1 MKVLFFAPETGD
13 ADAWR
18 ASLARVLP
26 DADIRVWRPGDTAYA
41 DYAIVWRPP
50 RELFTAREGLK
61 AVFNLGAGVDA
72 ILRFEREAPGTLSP
86 DVPLIRLED
95 TGMAAQMNEYAAYAV
110 LRYLRRFD
118 EYELMQRSGEPHWQV
133 LDPHPRETFVVAVLG
148 LGVLGT
154 QVARTLASFGLPVR
168 GYSRSLKTLDGIETF
183 ASDAAPGAVAPGAAA
198 LDACLEGARVVVN
211 LLPSTPETEGVL
223 NRRTFGRLAR
233 GAYLVNLARGAH
245 VVEEDLL
252 DALHEGRIAAA
263 TLDVFREE
271 PLPAGHR
278 FWREPRVTIT
288 PHISAQTLRE
298 PAAQQI
304 AAKIAALSRGEAVS
318 GIVDVARG
326 Y

>member
-26 DADIRVWRPGDTAYA
+26 GADIR
-41 DYAIVWRPP
+41 VWRPP

-168 GYSRSLKTLDGIETF
+168 GYSRSTKTLDGIETF
-183 ASDAAPGAVAPGAAA
+183 ASDAALGGTPPGTAA

-223 NRRTFGRLAR
+223 NRRAFARLAR

-288 PHISAQTLRE
+288 PHVSAQTLRE

>member
-26 DADIRVWRPGDTAYA
+26 DADIRVWRPGDAAYA

-72 ILRFEREAPGTLSP
+72 ILRFEREAPGTLSR

-183 ASDAAPGAVAPGAAA
+183 ASDAAPGAAAPGAAA

-252 DALHEGRIAAA
+252 DALHEGRIAGA

-278 FWREPRVTIT
+278 FWHEPRVTIT

>member
-1 MKVLFFAPETGD
+1 MKILFFAPETGD

-18 ASLARVLP
+18 TSLTRALP

-50 RELFTAREGLK
+50 RELFAPREGLK

-72 ILRFEREAPGTLSP
+72 ILRFEREAPGTLST

-118 EYELMQRSGEPHWQV
+118 EYELMQRDGEPRWHV
-133 LDPHPRETFVVAVLG
+133 LDPHPRETFIVAVLG

-154 QVARTLASFGLPVR
+154 EVARTLASFGLPVR
-168 GYSRSLKTLDGIETF
+168 GYSRSMKMLDGIETF
-183 ASDAAPGAVAPGAAA
+183 AGGASPGDASGGTP
-198 LDACLEGARVVVN
+198 LDACLDGAKVVVN
-211 LLPSTPETEGVL
+211 LLPSTPETEGIL
-223 NRRTFGRLAR
+223 NRRTFARLAR

-252 DALHEGRIAAA
+252 DAMQAGQIAAA

-271 PLPAGHR
+271 PLPANHR

-304 AAKIAALSRGEAVS
+304 AAKIASLSRGDAV
-318 GIVDVARG
+318 GGVVDVARG

>member
-18 ASLARVLP
+18 ASLARALP
-26 DADIRVWRPGDTAYA
+26 GADIRVWHPGDAAYA

-50 RELFTAREGLK
+50 REFFVPREGLK
-61 AVFNLGAGVDA
+61 AIFNLGAGVDA
-72 ILRFEREAPGTLSP
+72 IVRFEHEAPGTLSP
-86 DVPLIRLED
+86 EVPVIRLED
-95 TGMAAQMNEYAAYAV
+95 TGMAAQMNDYATYAV

-118 EYELMQRSGEPHWQV
+118 EYELAQRGAEPKWHA
-133 LDPHPRETFVVAVLG
+133 LEPHPRETFVVAVLG

-154 QVARTLASFGLPVR
+154 QVACTLASFGLPVR
-168 GYSRSLKTLDGIETF
+168 GYSRGTKTLDGIETF
-183 ASDAAPGAVAPGAAA
+183 AGDA
-198 LDACLEGARVVVN
+198 LDACLDGAGVLVN
-211 LLPSTPETEGVL
+211 LLPGTPETDGIL
-223 NRRTFGRLAR
+223 NRRAFSRLAR

-245 VVEEDLL
+245 LVEEDLL
-252 DALHEGRIAAA
+252 DALREGQIAAA
-263 TLDVFREE
+263 TLDVFRDE

-298 PAAQQI
+298 PAAAQI
-304 AAKIAALSRGEAVS
+304 AAKIAVLSRGESVS
-318 GIVDVARG
+318 GIVDLARG

>member
-1 MKVLFFAPETGD
+1 MKVLFFAPDTGD

-18 ASLARVLP
+18 ASLTRVLP
-26 DADIRVWRPGDTAYA
+26 GADIRVWHPGDTAYA
-41 DYAIVWRPP
+41 DYAVVWRPP
-50 RELFTAREGLK
+50 RELFTPREGLK

-86 DVPLIRLED
+86 DVPLVRLED

-118 EYELMQRSGEPHWQV
+118 EYELMQRGSDPRWQV
-133 LDPHPRETFVVAVLG
+133 LEPHPREKFIVAVLG
-148 LGVLGT
+148 LGVLGA
-154 QVARTLASFGLPVR
+154 QVARMLASFGLPVR
-168 GYSRSLKTLDGIETF
+168 GYSRTPKTLDGIETF
-183 ASDAAPGAVAPGAAA
+183 AGNAAPGGTSS
-198 LDACLEGARVVVN
+198 LDACLDGAMAVVN
-211 LLPSTPETEGVL
+211 LLPSTPETEGIL
-223 NRRTFGRLAR
+223 NRRTFARLAR

-252 DALHEGRIAAA
+252 DAIHEGQIAAA
-263 TLDVFREE
+263 TLDVVREE
-271 PLPAGHR
+271 PLPPGHR

-288 PHISAQTLRE
+288 PHISAQTLRD
-298 PAAQQI
+298 PAAEQI

-318 GIVDVARG
+318 GIVDVRRG

>member
-13 ADAWR
+13 AEAWR
-18 ASLARVLP
+18 TSLAHALP
-26 DADIRVWRPGDTAYA
+26 DADIRVWFPGDTAYA
-41 DYAIVWRPP
+41 DYAVVWRPP
-50 RELFTAREGLK
+50 RELFAPREGLK
-61 AVFNLGAGVDA
+61 AIFNLGAGVDA

-86 DVPLIRLED
+86 HVPLIRLED

-118 EYELMQRSGEPHWQV
+118 EYERLQRSGEARWQV

-154 QVARTLASFGLPVR
+154 AVARTLASFGLPVR
-168 GYSRSLKTLDGIETF
+168 GYSRTAKTLHGIETF
-183 ASDAAPGAVAPGAAA
+183 ADGAAPGDAEPDGAA
-198 LDACLEGARVVVN
+198 LDACLDGAMAVVN
-211 LLPSTPETEGVL
+211 LLPSTPETEGIL
-223 NRRTFGRLAR
+223 NRRTFARLAR

-252 DALHEGRIAAA
+252 DAIDEGQIAAA

-271 PLPAGHR
+271 PLPAHHR

-298 PAAQQI
+298 PAAEQI
-304 AAKIAALSRGEAVS
+304 ADKIAALSRGEAVG

>member
-18 ASLARVLP
+18 TSLARVLP
-26 DADIRVWRPGDTAYA
+26 QAEIRVWHPGDTAYA

-50 RELFTAREGLK
+50 RELFAPREGLK

-118 EYELMQRSGEPHWQV
+118 EYELMQRSGEARWHV
-133 LDPHPRETFVVAVLG
+133 LDPHPHETFVVAVLG

-168 GYSRSLKTLDGIETF
+168 GYSRSVKALEGIETF
-183 ASDAAPGAVAPGAAA
+183 AENAASGGAA
-198 LDACLEGARVVVN
+198 LDACLDGAMAVVN
-211 LLPSTPETEGVL
+211 LLPSTPETEGIL
-223 NRRTFGRLAR
+223 NRRAFARLAR

-245 VVEEDLL
+245 VVEGDLL
-252 DALHEGRIAAA
+252 DAMHEGQIAAA
-263 TLDVFREE
+263 TLDVFSEE

-288 PHISAQTLRE
+288 PHIAAQTLRE
-298 PAAQQI
+298 PAVRQI
-304 AAKIAALSRGEAVS
+304 AVKIAALSRGEVVG

>member
-1 MKVLFFAPETGD
+1 MKILFFASETGD

-18 ASLARVLP
+18 ASLIRVLP
-26 DADIRVWRPGDTAYA
+26 GADIRVWRPGDAAYA

-50 RELFTAREGLK
+50 RELFTPRKGLK

-118 EYELMQRSGEPHWQV
+118 EYELMQRGSEPRWQV
-133 LDPHPRETFVVAVLG
+133 LEPHPREKFVVAVLG

-168 GYSRSLKTLDGIETF
+168 GYSRTQKTLDGIETF
-183 ASDAAPGAVAPGAAA
+183 AGDASLG
-198 LDACLEGARVVVN
+198 ACLDGAMAIVD
-211 LLPSTPETEGVL
+211 LLPSTPETEGIL
-223 NRRTFGRLAR
+223 NRRTFARLAR

-252 DALHEGRIAAA
+252 DALHEGQIAAA
-263 TLDVFREE
+263 TLDVVRDE

-298 PAAQQI
+298 PAAEQI
-304 AAKIAALSRGEAVS
+304 AAKIAALCRGEAVS
-318 GIVDVARG
+318 GVVDVTRG

>member
-26 DADIRVWRPGDTAYA
+26 DAGIRVWRPGDTAYA

-168 GYSRSLKTLDGIETF
+168 GYSRSMKTLDGIETF
-183 ASDAAPGAVAPGAAA
+183 ASDAALGGTPPGAAA

-223 NRRTFGRLAR
+223 NRRTFARLAR